1 MFKLLCPIEVISR
14 IEFIEK
20 ARDHLLFT
28 YQEAIWLSV
37 VWWTSSDIQL
47 NESPDSSMITFDSD
61 NLENKALSLNTI
73 QHKLIDFIQRDHK
86 LIQPN
91 NKLIWRKI
99 WKWNNSQVVKDFIK
113 SLELLCSKN
122 MIDVIDFIEWVT
134 STGLKSS
141 IKEFLSILWFNSSSL
156 ISINCKTIKEEII
169 DNF

>member
-28 YQEAIWLSV
+28 YQEAILLSV

-86 LIQPN
+86 LNQPN

-156 ISINCKTIKEEII
+156 ISINSKTIKEEII
-169 DNF
+169 YNI